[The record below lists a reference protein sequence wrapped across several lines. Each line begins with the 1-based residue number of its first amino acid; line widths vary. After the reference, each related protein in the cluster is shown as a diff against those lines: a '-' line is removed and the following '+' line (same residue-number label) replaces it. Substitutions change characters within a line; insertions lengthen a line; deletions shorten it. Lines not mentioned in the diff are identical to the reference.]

1 MTDRCLNCNG
11 ILTRTDTVCYCCG
24 DKVPKW
30 VRTSA
35 TPLSRAPKR
44 KRSFLSNMVFLAS
57 LAITA
62 YTLLATNK
70 PPLKLSLAASGV
82 LLLVKL
88 ILDLSSGSRVP
99 QGKAAASNG

>member
-11 ILTRTDTVCYCCG
+11 ILTKTDKICYCCG

-30 VRTSA
+30 VRSSA
-35 TPLSRAPKR
+35 TPLRRTPKR
-44 KRSFLSNMVFLAS
+44 RRSFLSNMVFLAS
-57 LAITA
+57 LALTA

-82 LLLVKL
+82 LLLVKV
-88 ILDLSSGSRVP
+88 ILDLSSGSRSP
-99 QGKAAASNG
+99 QRKAAAQNS

>member
-30 VRTSA
+30 VGRSA

-44 KRSFLSNMVFLAS
+44 KRSFLSNLVFLAS
-57 LAITA
+57 LALTA

-70 PPLKLSLAASGV
+70 PPLRFSLAASGV

-88 ILDLSSGSRVP
+88 LLDLSSKSRAAQP
-99 QGKAAASNG
+99 KAAA